1 MIIPRYLPGSWVAV
15 VAEGCVAFLPEGTL
29 PSVLDAVWDVLRAGE
44 GMDALLPLLTG
55 SRGQGEFG
63 LVEMSGPTVRAYL
76 RGGVELEA
84 VGGRALDSST
94 IVGEDSHLRAS
105 GAADV
110 PWVGVEWADVD
121 EFTVRA
127 VDLPAAGAARRGT
140 GYVVLAGI
148 VPASCVTVH
157 LRVSVSLPAGS
168 IGGAAAAGDGE
179 LEEELYGDTILTV
192 SPKVRAEVEA
202 ARVREE
208 AEPASSLEDVEL
220 TRVRA
225 GAGAA
230 PLEDDVEVTRLR
242 VDRGGPSVPSSGTA
256 SAQTP
261 SAVTPSSTVPPVPTP
276 PTPQPR
282 YAHPPTEATQPA
294 EQTASPGHAPLPE
307 HTQPRLPRT
316 TATSHE
322 AAPAV
327 PTIPAAPDVS
337 TPPARAAGSR
347 VRAVEDHDGETILSS
362 DLVEIRRSLSSWA
375 HPQVPGP
382 FAVPTEFAPAK
393 LVMSSGL
400 VVTLDRA
407 VLIGRAPVV
416 SRVANR
422 DLPRLVT
429 VPSPHHDISRTHAQ
443 VVQEGQRVFVT
454 DLDSTNG
461 VVLHARGQAPQRVRP
476 GVPVE
481 ISVDATVDIGDGVTF
496 RVVRS

>member
-1 MIIPRYLPGSWVAV
+1 MIVPRYLPGPGVAV
-15 VAEGCVAFLPEGTL
+15 VAEGCVALLPEGTL

-55 SRGQGEFG
+55 SRSQGAFG
-63 LVEMSGPTVRAYL
+63 LVEMSGPIVRAYL
-76 RGGVELEA
+76 RGAVELEA

-94 IVGEDSHLRAS
+94 VVGEDSHLRAA
-105 GAADV
+105 GASDV

-127 VDLPAAGAARRGT
+127 AADAPEGATARRGT
-140 GYVVLAGI
+140 GYAALAGV
-148 VPASCVTVH
+148 VPAACVTVH
-157 LRVSVSLPAGS
+157 LRVSLPASS
-168 IGGAAAAGDGE
+168 IGGAAAAADAE

-192 SPKVRAEVEA
+192 SAQVRQDVAA
-202 ARVREE
+202 ARVRDE
-208 AEPASSLEDVEL
+208 AAASSFEDVEL

-225 GAGAA
+225 GSAA
-230 PLEDDVEVTRLR
+230 PPAEDDVEVTRLR
-242 VDRGGPSVPSSGTA
+242 VDRASEPTGA
-256 SAQTP
+256 SA
-261 SAVTPSSTVPPVPTP
+261 SAASPAGTVPPVPAP
-276 PTPQPR
+276 PTPQPQ
-282 YAHPPTEATQPA
+282 YLHPPTEATAPA
-294 EQTASPGHAPLPE
+294 EQTVPPEHTSPPE
-307 HTQPRLPRT
+307 HTQPRL
-316 TATSHE
+316 
-322 AAPAV
+322 AAPAAPQQPTSAV
-327 PTIPAAPDVS
+327 PTAPSAQPA
-337 TPPARAAGSR
+337 PATRPAGSR

-429 VPSPHHDISRTHAQ
+429 VSSPHHDISRTHAQ

-476 GVPVE
+476 GVPIE
-481 ISVDATVDIGDGVTF
+481 IGPDATVDIGDGVTF